1 MGDCTQSI
9 AAELEDKSS
18 GMVLIIVVPLD
29 VWIVRLIFSPT
40 GSTMDLR
47 GIWGSTVS
55 ETLSSPAMTV
65 RGEASKMLPALVK
78 TLDRGD
84 AKFSGGGLVCAHVTV
99 R

>member
-1 MGDCTQSI
+1 MGDCTQSFT
-9 AAELEDKSS
+9 AELEDKSS

-47 GIWGSTVS
+47 GIWGAVS
-55 ETLSSPAMTV
+55 ETTLGPAMTV
-65 RGEASKMLPALVK
+65 RGEASTILPGLVK